1 MQPPRAEDGE
11 FTIARTSA
19 EVVVRVGLLLV
30 LAFWCFSIAQP
41 FLVPIV
47 WGMIIAVALHHAF
60 ARLRRALGQ
69 RGGLAATLLTLG
81 LLLVLILPLGML
93 SRALVD
99 DVAVLAGRLMA
110 GGVTVPPPPA
120 WLVGWPLVGA
130 PLEQFWQLA
139 SANLGQALARIGPQ
153 LQAMGIWL
161 LSFIA
166 GAGFGMLS
174 FMAAIVIAGVL
185 LAHDKASQQLAE
197 AVSIRLMGP
206 PGAELVRLAERTI
219 RSVARGVLGTALIQ
233 SLLVGIGLVAAGIP
247 GAAFLTLLAFLLAVV
262 QLGPALILLGAIAYK
277 FSLGLTPGAFAFLV
291 WCILAGVSDNFL
303 RPLLLSRD
311 GEVPLWVILI
321 GTLGGLLAHGLI
333 GLFVGPIVVALGYR
347 LFQVWI
353 APVEGSG
360 VEGDLGHRQVGHEG
374 AADRDQ
380 GQPA

>member
-1 MQPPRAEDGE
+1 MQPPDGE
-11 FTIARTSA
+11 TGEFAIARTSA

-47 WGMIIAVALHHAF
+47 WGMIIAVAVHPAF
-60 ARLRRALGQ
+60 ARPRRALGQ
-69 RGGLAATLLTLG
+69 RSGLAATLLTLG

-99 DVAVLAGRLMA
+99 DVAAIAGKLSDG
-110 GGVTVPPPPA
+110 GGVTIPPPPA
-120 WLVGWPLVGA
+120 WLAGWPLVGP

-139 SANLGQALARIGPQ
+139 SANLGQVLARIGPQ
-153 LQAMGIWL
+153 LQSVGVWL

-185 LAHDKASQQLAE
+185 LAHDWASQELAE
-197 AVSIRLMGP
+197 AVAVRLIGRG
-206 PGAELVRLAERTI
+206 GADLVRLAERTI

-247 GAAFLTLLAFLLAVV
+247 GAAFLTLAAFLLSVV

-277 FSLGLTPGAFAFLV
+277 FSLGFTTGAFAFFV

-321 GTLGGLLAHGLI
+321 GTLGGLIAHGLI

-353 APVEGSG
+353 APVTGSG
-360 VEGDLGHRQVGHEG
+360 LERHLGHR
-374 AADRDQ
+374 
-380 GQPA
+380 

>member
-1 MQPPRAEDGE
+1 MAASCAELQGGNQAMLPVRGE
-11 FTIARTSA
+11 DSEFAIARTSA

-30 LAFWCFSIAQP
+30 LVFWCFSIAQP

-47 WGMIIAVALHHAF
+47 WGMVIAVAVHHGF
-60 ARLRRALGQ
+60 ARLRRAVGH
-69 RGGLAATLLTLG
+69 RGGLAATIVTIG
-81 LLLVLILPLGML
+81 LLLVLILPLGIL

-99 DVAVLAGRLMA
+99 DVANMTGTLVG
-110 GGVTVPPPPA
+110 GGVSIPAPPA
-120 WLVGWPLVGA
+120 WLAGWPVIGA

-153 LQAMGIWL
+153 LQAVGIWL

-166 GAGFGMLS
+166 GAGFGMLG
-174 FMAAIVIAGVL
+174 FLAAIVIAGVL
-185 LAHDKASQQLAE
+185 LAHDQASQQLAE
-197 AVSIRLMGP
+197 AVSVRLMGP
-206 PGAELVRLAERTI
+206 RGAELVRLAERTI

-233 SLLVGIGLVAAGIP
+233 SMLVGIGLVAAGIP
-247 GAAFLTLLAFLLAVV
+247 GAAFLTLIAFLLSVV

-277 FSLGLTPGAFAFLV
+277 FSLGFTPGAFAFFG

-321 GTLGGLLAHGLI
+321 GTLGGLIAHGLI

-353 APVEGSG
+353 APVAGSG
-360 VEGDLGHRQVGHEG
+360 LEGDLGHR
-374 AADRDQ
+374 
-380 GQPA
+380 